1 MIVTLL
7 GTGTSHGIP
16 VASCECTVCTSDIKE
31 NKRYRCSV
39 WLQHMGSSL
48 IIDTA
53 PEFRLQTVRS
63 GIKDID
69 AVLITHPHADH
80 LHGIDD
86 LRPFSWKKK
95 IPIWA
100 QQDVCDEIKARFPY
114 IFIPP
119 VQEGGG
125 TPNINL
131 ETIDPGSEF
140 TVGDITVKPIPIMHG
155 KMRILGYRFGNFAYL
170 TDCSAVPEE
179 SAALLTGLDTLVLG
193 ALRYEKHETHY
204 SIPEALEFI
213 KKISPKRA
221 YLTHFSHD
229 VDHFQ
234 LKAALP
240 EGVEPAWD
248 GLQIT
253 IPD

>member
-1 MIVTLL
+1 MIITLL

-16 VASCECTVCTSDIKE
+16 VASCDCAVCTSEIEE

-39 WLQHMGSSL
+39 WIQDQGSSL
-48 IIDTA
+48 VIDTS

-63 GIKDID
+63 GIKLID
-69 AVLITHPHADH
+69 AILITHAHADH

-86 LRPFSWKKK
+86 LRPFSWIKQ

-100 QQDVCDEIKARFPY
+100 QKDVCNEIQDRFPY
-114 IFIPP
+114 IFRPR

-125 TPNINL
+125 TPDIKL
-131 ETIDPGSEF
+131 KSIDSSRAFKAGN
-140 TVGDITVKPIPIMHG
+140 ITVQPVPVFHG
-155 KMRILGYRFGNFAYL
+155 KLKILGYRFGNFAYV

-179 SAALLTGLDTLVLG
+179 SEKLLSGLDTLVIG
-193 ALRYEKHETHY
+193 ALRNESHETHF
-204 SIPEALEFI
+204 SIPEALDFI

-248 GLQIT
+248 GLTIT

>member
-1 MIVTLL
+1 MIITLL

-16 VASCECTVCTSDIKE
+16 IASCDCSVCTSEIKE

-39 WLQHMGSSL
+39 WLQHNGTNL
-48 IIDTA
+48 IIDTS
-53 PEFRLQTVRS
+53 PEFRLQTVRG

-69 AVLITHPHADH
+69 AVLITHAHADH

-100 QQDVCDEIKARFPY
+100 QQDVCKEIKARFPY
-114 IFIPP
+114 IFTPP

-125 TPNINL
+125 TPNISL
-131 ETIDPGSEF
+131 KTIDTSCEF
-140 TVGDITVKPIPIMHG
+140 QVGNITVRPIPIFHG
-155 KMRILGYRFGNFAYL
+155 KIRILGYRFGKFAYL
-170 TDCSAVPEE
+170 TDCSAVSEE
-179 SAALLTGLDTLVLG
+179 SAKLLMGLDTLILG
-193 ALRYEKHETHY
+193 ALRNEPHETHF

-213 KKISPKRA
+213 KKISPIRA

-240 EGVEPAWD
+240 EGIEPAWD
-248 GLQIT
+248 GLQIN
-253 IPD
+253 IPE